1 MIKKMIKLPYK
12 AVSIDQFPMK
22 SGMFPVSSLSDA
34 HLRAPKI
41 LSENYMRT
49 PFSHQN
55 IVKQSQNVQTSK
67 KALTL

>member
-12 AVSIDQFPMK
+12 AVIIDQFPMK

-49 PFSHQN
+49 PFSHQD

>member
-1 MIKKMIKLPYK
+1 MIKLPYK

-34 HLRAPKI
+34 HLKAPKI

>member
-34 HLRAPKI
+34 HLKAPKI

-49 PFSHQN
+49 PFSHQD